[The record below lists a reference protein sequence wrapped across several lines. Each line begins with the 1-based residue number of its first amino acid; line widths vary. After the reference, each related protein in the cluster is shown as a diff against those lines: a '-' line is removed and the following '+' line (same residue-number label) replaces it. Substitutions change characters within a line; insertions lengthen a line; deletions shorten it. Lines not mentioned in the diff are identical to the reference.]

1 MSSAP
6 KVFVSHASEDKARFV
21 IPFASALRAQGID
34 AWVDRWEML
43 PGDSLVDKIFE
54 EGLKEAA
61 AVIVVLSSASVRK
74 PWVREELNSAVVAR
88 IQKGTKIIPVVLEG
102 CDVPEALKSLL
113 WESVKDVG
121 DFGECLAR
129 VVDAIFEHTSKPPL
143 GTAPAYASATAIST
157 VSGLSRADNFVL
169 KTLYDEFV
177 VSGRDFV
184 SPDRIVAAATKSGM
198 DESVVGESLEVLEHQ
213 GYVELLKHTGPG
225 PYLARIRQYGASAV
239 LGNEEQALVQQVGL
253 CIVNDGKTSTEQIA
267 AATGRPQALVHHA
280 LDCLERLGHIKV
292 ARSLG
297 GIAIVLNVNPML
309 RRMLAS

>member
-21 IPFASALRAQGID
+21 IPFATALRAQGID

-74 PWVREELNSAVVAR
+74 PWVREELNSAVVTR

-102 CDVPEALKSLL
+102 CEVPEALKSLL
-113 WESVKDVG
+113 WEPVKDVR
-121 DFGECLAR
+121 DFGDCLAR
-129 VVDAIFEHTSKPPL
+129 VVDAIFGHTSKPPL
-143 GTAPAYASATAIST
+143 GTAPAYVSVST
-157 VSGLSRADNFVL
+157 TFSDGSLSHADNFVL
-169 KTLYDEFV
+169 KILYDEFV
-177 VSGRDFV
+177 ARGRDYV
-184 SPDRIVAAATKSGM
+184 SPDRIVAAAAEHGM
-198 DESVVGESLEVLEHQ
+198 DESVVGESLEVLEHR
-213 GYVELLKHTGPG
+213 GYVELLKHIGPG
-225 PYLARIRQYGASAV
+225 PYLARIRQYGASV
-239 LGNEEQALVQQVGL
+239 MLGHDEQALVRQVSL
-253 CIVNDGKTSTEQIA
+253 CIANDGMTSTDAIA
-267 AATGRPQALVHHA
+267 AATGRPQSLVHHA
-280 LDCLERLGHIKV
+280 LDWLEGRGHIKV

-297 GIAIVLNVNPML
+297 GVAIVLSVNPTL